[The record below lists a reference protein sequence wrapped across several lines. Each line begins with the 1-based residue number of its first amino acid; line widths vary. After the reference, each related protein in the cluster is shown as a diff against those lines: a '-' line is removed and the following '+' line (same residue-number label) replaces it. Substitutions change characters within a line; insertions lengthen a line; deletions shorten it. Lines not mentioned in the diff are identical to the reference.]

1 MRLVEG
7 KRVVHPAHG
16 VLTIT
21 GVSMRTVNGST
32 REWAIARCLAPA
44 LTIEFPVEN
53 VGLIGL
59 REPLGRS
66 AAQSILDSM
75 GALSQSEPENWSRRF
90 KANEE
95 KLASGRP
102 ERLAEVVQSLYV
114 RKSKSELS
122 AGERKL
128 LLAASDLLAGELS
141 VALGMTIDAALERI
155 DQQLS

>member
-1 MRLVEG
+1 M
-7 KRVVHPAHG
+7 
-16 VLTIT
+16 
-21 GVSMRTVNGST
+21 
-32 REWAIARCLAPA
+32 
-44 LTIEFPVEN
+44 TIEFPVEN